1 MLLLRLLLL
10 AVMKL
15 DVILIYVMNCGLIED
30 IDAETIQKESVANT
44 LSNRQFPSPQR
55 LGFDSRSNLF
65 FSGSFSTA
73 Y

>member
-15 DVILIYVMNCGLIED
+15 DVILIYVMKCGFKD
-30 IDAETIQKESVANT
+30 IDVETIQMESVANT
-44 LSNRQFPSPQR
+44 LSNRQFPSPQH

-65 FSGSFSTA
+65 FFSDSFSTA